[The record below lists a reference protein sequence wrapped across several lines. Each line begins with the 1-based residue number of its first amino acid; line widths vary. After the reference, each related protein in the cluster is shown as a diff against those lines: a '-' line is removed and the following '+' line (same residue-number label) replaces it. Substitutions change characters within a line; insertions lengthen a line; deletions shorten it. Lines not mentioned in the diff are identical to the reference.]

1 MPLSPASPLSPLSSL
16 ADAPHFARDGFTFR
30 PLAVPSRGSAE
41 IAVWALEMAPGAV
54 SETHSMDREEV
65 FVVVSGTVSATVAD
79 REVTAGPGDAIIVP
93 AHAALQIR
101 DAGSGDPARLTV
113 ATSVGMRAI
122 VDGTPF
128 TPPWAQ

>member
-1 MPLSPASPLSPLSSL
+1 MSLSPFSPLSTL
-16 ADAPHFARDGFTFR
+16 ADAQPFARDGFTFR

-41 IAVWALEMAPGAV
+41 LAVWALDLVPGAR

-65 FVVVSGTVSATVAD
+65 FVVVDGAVSATVAD
-79 REVTAGPGDAIIVP
+79 REVSAGPGDAIIVP
-93 AHAALQIR
+93 PHATLQIR
-101 DAGSGDPARLTV
+101 NASTAEPARLTV

-122 VDGTPF
+122 VGGAPF